1 VEISDFLLNLRTVA
15 ASPYAFAAYVAVA
28 GAWTYTTIARHRLD
42 KTAQLFKDLPPD
54 DRIRMIMREYS
65 TVPRS
70 GLSAEQWIVSRRHSL
85 FFIGFLS
92 LLICTT
98 IIVITALV
106 HTTTSDRQGISSDE
120 MMRLGGIVHVQG
132 QQNLALREELVE
144 LKRELNALKASGA
157 GLKTSLSSV
166 KPSHADGE
174 LVARMQDVERE
185 YGFRDRRIAQTLF
198 DPSRTAD
205 DKVTVL
211 QMSLFQEID
220 AEIEEQAARINEL
233 QRRADRGAV
242 PSLDVETMKLKRLI
256 DRRSQMFDM
265 LRQII
270 DKSNETA
277 HGIIDSMGR

>member
-1 VEISDFLLNLRTVA
+1 
-15 ASPYAFAAYVAVA
+15 
-28 GAWTYTTIARHRLD
+28 
-42 KTAQLFKDLPPD
+42 
-54 DRIRMIMREYS
+54 
-65 TVPRS
+65 
-70 GLSAEQWIVSRRHSL
+70 VSRRHTL

-98 IIVITALV
+98 IIVIIALV